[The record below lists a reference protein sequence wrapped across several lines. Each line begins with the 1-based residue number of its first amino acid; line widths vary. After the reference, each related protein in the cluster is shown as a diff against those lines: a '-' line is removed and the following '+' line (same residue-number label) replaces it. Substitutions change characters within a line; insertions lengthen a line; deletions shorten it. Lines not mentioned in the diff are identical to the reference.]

1 MTIKEDTIFG
11 EWLLD
16 EMEAHEMSIQQLAD
30 LSDVT
35 EPGIR
40 SILYTDRK
48 PRIDTMYKLATALG
62 KKIQI
67 VDRDEGV
74 LS

>member
-16 EMEAHEMSIQQLAD
+16 EMEAQGVTIPLLAE

-48 PRIDTMYKLATALG
+48 PRIDTMFKLAGALG
-62 KKIQI
+62 KKIMI
-67 VDRDEGV
+67 VDRAEGA
-74 LS
+74 

>member
-1 MTIKEDTIFG
+1 MTIEEDTIFG

-16 EMEAHEMSIQQLAD
+16 EMEAQGLTVPLLAE

-40 SILYTDRK
+40 SILYKDRK
-48 PRIDTMYKLATALG
+48 PRIDTMFKLAGALG
-62 KKIQI
+62 KKIMI
-67 VDRDEGV
+67 VDRTEE
-74 LS
+74 

>member
-1 MTIKEDTIFG
+1 MTIEEDTIFG

-16 EMEAHEMSIQQLAD
+16 EMEAQGVTVPLLAE

-48 PRIDTMYKLATALG
+48 PRIDTMFKLAGALG
-62 KKIQI
+62 KKIMI
-67 VDRDEGV
+67 VDRTEE
-74 LS
+74 